1 MEETT
6 RSLPGAGYPASTN
19 EKVVRN
25 ESNSSGVSWA
35 AVFGGAFVTAALSLI
50 LLALGA
56 GLGFSSVS
64 PWSNVGASASTFG
77 TAAIVWLILMQVMSS
92 SIGGYLAGRLRTK
105 WANIH
110 TDEVYFRDTAHG
122 FLAWSVALVI
132 TAAFLAS
139 AATSMVGSAA
149 QPGGAASASAE
160 REINPNEYF
169 VDALFRSDNEGSD
182 LNRASVRGEAGRIL
196 ANALRLGYVPPADK
210 TYLTQLVTSKTGLNT
225 TDAPKRV
232 SDVFAEAQQAADT
245 TRKMVAHALLW
256 TFVALLIGAFCA
268 SFTATIGGRQR
279 DHVVTV

>member
-1 MEETT
+1 
-6 RSLPGAGYPASTN
+6 
-19 EKVVRN
+19 V
-25 ESNSSGVSWA
+25 
-35 AVFGGAFVTAALSLI
+35 
-50 LLALGA
+50 
-56 GLGFSSVS
+56 
-64 PWSNVGASASTFG
+64 
-77 TAAIVWLILMQVMSS
+77 
-92 SIGGYLAGRLRTK
+92 
-105 WANIH
+105 
-110 TDEVYFRDTAHG
+110 
-122 FLAWSVALVI
+122 
-132 TAAFLAS
+132 
-139 AATSMVGSAA
+139 
-149 QPGGAASASAE
+149 ASASAE